1 MIGKYSEEMPNGES
15 ANGRHVAF
23 SRLAALVG
31 LILLAGGL
39 LVLRG
44 RHPSEIGFLP
54 ACPSRQWLEVHCAGC
69 GSTRA
74 VHFLLN
80 GRFGEAWR
88 HNPLLMLLGLPAAG
102 LYVAHAVRV
111 LAVGRGLRLP
121 KINAALGW
129 AILAGILLFTVARN
143 LPGAAFEWL
152 RPP

>member
-44 RHPSEIGFLP
+44 RHPSEMGFLP
-54 ACPSRQWLEVHCAGC
+54 PCPSRQW
-69 GSTRA
+69 
-74 VHFLLN
+74 LN

-88 HNPLLMLLGLPAAG
+88 HNPLLIVLGLPAAG
-102 LYVAHAVRV
+102 LFLAHAARV